1 MKIGKIAWIL
11 TLTLLLSIVI
21 VTSAIA
27 DGEETSRDRI
37 IGHSNGNHRLDCK
50 IIRPWIDTA
59 PDSVQYP
66 VIVWAN
72 GWGGNN
78 VAGQSTTEWYMP
90 MLTEWASEGPYIVV
104 AVNAWSAR
112 ESDVLKC
119 LQWIVDQNDEA
130 GSDYEGAVNTEK
142 IGLAGHSQGAGAVI
156 KAGDGEP
163 NGFEIS
169 TVVAMNP
176 YGPSW
181 ISAADQ
187 DGPVMVLTGANDAV
201 TPYSWTYPVFEA
213 LQTNDQ
219 GGLYAVHQD
228 AGHSNLD
235 LYEEV
240 IKLWWEY
247 TLYDA
252 DVGLVLKNIL
262 DNGPWDSQY
271 AFTENFELP

>member
-1 MKIGKIAWIL
+1 
-11 TLTLLLSIVI
+11 
-21 VTSAIA
+21 
-27 DGEETSRDRI
+27 
-37 IGHSNGNHRLDCK
+37 
-50 IIRPWIDTA
+50 
-59 PDSVQYP
+59 
-66 VIVWAN
+66 
-72 GWGGNN
+72 
-78 VAGQSTTEWYMP
+78 
-90 MLTEWASEGPYIVV
+90 
-104 AVNAWSAR
+104 
-112 ESDVLKC
+112 
-119 LQWIVDQNDEA
+119 
-130 GSDYEGAVNTEK
+130 
-142 IGLAGHSQGAGAVI
+142 
-156 KAGDGEP
+156 
-163 NGFEIS
+163 
-169 TVVAMNP
+169 
-176 YGPSW
+176 
-181 ISAADQ
+181 
-187 DGPVMVLTGANDAV
+187 MVLTGANDAV